1 VTTAAS
7 ERGVG
12 ATAERGVGATAER
25 GSGSPTARLASAAS
39 ELGVSHPAERPA
51 SATAHRPASATT
63 TAARAF
69 VAGHLPA
76 ARALGRRLA
85 DELDDP
91 AAFAAAAR
99 EGLADLADPAYLA
112 GQRLVA
118 PGIGPTLGI
127 RTPLLQAVVAGLRRE
142 IRGVGPARLL
152 AIADTL
158 AREKI
163 RELRWMAI
171 DILRWVLPE
180 DPERAWQ
187 VLRRIGYEADDWIT
201 VDTLAGAAA
210 VGISLEPYRWA
221 ELEQLVYSPRRWERR
236 LVGST
241 LAILPHVDHDVGHI
255 DAIVARG
262 LDLVGQLLGDA
273 EPDVQASLSWA
284 LRELAKMRPVPVGAF
299 CREEAARAATAADG
313 HRARVL
319 RDATAKLPP
328 EDATAVRAALS
339 GVRRAAGSPSTS
351 KAAATAAAFAAAG
364 PGRPTPPGGLT

>member
-1 VTTAAS
+1 MTAATSQPGASATS
-7 ERGVG
+7 ERGV
-12 ATAERGVGATAER
+12 
-25 GSGSPTARLASAAS
+25 
-39 ELGVSHPAERPA
+39 SHRAQRPA
-51 SATAHRPASATT
+51 SATQRPAGATARRPASATT
-63 TAARAF
+63 TVARAF

-91 AAFAAAAR
+91 AAFAAATR
-99 EGLADLADPAYLA
+99 EGLADLSDPACLA

-118 PGIGPTLGI
+118 PGIGATLGV

-142 IRGVGPARLL
+142 VRGIGPARLL
-152 AIADTL
+152 AIADAL
-158 AREKI
+158 AREEI

-171 DILRWVLPE
+171 DVLRWILPE

-187 VLRRIGYEADDWIT
+187 VLRRIGREADDWIT

-210 VGISLEPYRWA
+210 LGISLEPYRWA
-221 ELEQLVYSPRRWERR
+221 ELEQLVFSPRPWERR

-241 LAILPHVDHDVGHI
+241 LANLPHVDHDVGHI
-255 DAIVARG
+255 DAIVTRG
-262 LDLVGQLLGDA
+262 LELVGQLIGDA

-284 LRELAKMRPVPVGAF
+284 LRELAKLRPAAVGAF
-299 CREEAARAATAADG
+299 CREEAARAAAAHDG

-319 RDATAKLPP
+319 RHATAKLPP
-328 EDATAVRAALS
+328 VDATAIRASLS

-351 KAAATAAAFAAAG
+351 VAAATAAAFAAAG
-364 PGRPTPPGGLT
+364 PGRPTPSGGLT